1 MRLRHRLGM
10 TLIDKLI
17 LAIMLFLTVLDV
29 TAGLTTLGW
38 DLGLIILVVGLAY
51 VGVVAFVSF
60 ITFFFRS
67 EGRGV
72 GVVKGLVS
80 AILIWLLF
88 PKILEL
94 GFMLVGVSVSDTVE
108 NVLLIAFIVRAFVGA
123 WLGRRWKEIG
133 E

>member
-38 DLGLIILVVGLAY
+38 DLGLIVIVVALAY
-51 VGVVAFVSF
+51 IGVVAFVSF

-94 GFMLVGVSVSDTVE
+94 GFMLVGVSVSDNVE